1 MSGVVAAVDI
11 GTNSTN
17 LLVVGPDGD
26 TIERVVAVTRLG
38 EGVHA
43 ARRLGDVPM
52 ERTLAQLQEHR
63 ATMDRLGV
71 ERVRAV
77 ATSATRDAEN
87 GQEFLDRAAE
97 ALGVRPELLSGEEE
111 GRLAFLGATGGLA
124 AADARPP
131 YLVVDIG
138 GGSTELMLGTS
149 TVERVVSMDIG
160 AVRLT
165 ELELHADPPRP
176 EELTNAIGRAQDMLE
191 DAVRQMFD
199 GDAARGFAELE
210 AATLVGIAGTITTV
224 AAVEI
229 GLPRY
234 DPAVLHGFSLTRDA
248 AEDVFRTLATEALA
262 DRVHNPG
269 LPRERA
275 DVIVGGC
282 CVLVA
287 IMRRLRTTALVVSDQ
302 NLLNGVCRELL
313 A

>member
-1 MSGVVAAVDI
+1 MNGVVAAVDI

-38 EGVHA
+38 EGVHS

-52 ERTLAQLQEHR
+52 ERTLAQLREHR

-77 ATSATRDAEN
+77 ATSATRDAAN

-124 AADARPP
+124 ATDARPP

-149 TVERVVSMDIG
+149 SVERVVSIDIG

-165 ELELHADPPRP
+165 ELELHSDPPRP

-191 DAVRQMFD
+191 DAVREMFD
-199 GDAARGFAELE
+199 GDTARGFVTLE

-229 GLPRY
+229 GLPRH
-234 DPAVLHGFSLTRDA
+234 DPTVLHGFSLTREA

-287 IMRRLRTTALVVSDQ
+287 IMRRLRTSALVVSDH